1 MSWKADVF
9 QDIIVSS
16 DLSGLKRF
24 PTDKL
29 YNIPNLS
36 GLKRF
41 LTDNLFNL
49 SHLSVK
55 RAYFTD
61 KFGFWGYLNQ
71 PTSCR
76 SRVSENGYS
85 P

>member
-24 PTDKL
+24 
-29 YNIPNLS
+29 
-36 GLKRF
+36 

-55 RAYFTD
+55 RACFTD
-61 KFGFWGYLNQ
+61 KFGLGDYLNNLF
-71 PTSCR
+71 PAA
-76 SRVSENGYS
+76 VAY
-85 P
+85 